1 MGLRACGEGA
11 GFTHVSV
18 FLQCG
23 FRIGLPT
30 VMILNLSCNVEAVSH
45 SAGEVQAHRRVQGID
60 LKGTQAYPPKFGAA
74 WARVVAEFDAEMTRT
89 GERLQDYAMA
99 AYTGA
104 RRLTQATHPSEQWT
118 DAHLDGVFKLLSG
131 PLP

>member
-1 MGLRACGEGA
+1 
-11 GFTHVSV
+11 
-18 FLQCG
+18 
-23 FRIGLPT
+23 
-30 VMILNLSCNVEAVSH
+30 MILNLSCNAEAVSH